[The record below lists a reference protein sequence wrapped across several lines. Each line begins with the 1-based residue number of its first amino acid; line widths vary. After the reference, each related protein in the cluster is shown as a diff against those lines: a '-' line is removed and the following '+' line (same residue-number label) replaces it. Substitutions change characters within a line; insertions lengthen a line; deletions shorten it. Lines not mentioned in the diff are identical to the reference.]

1 MDVQMPEM
9 DGRGHVKVRGQEK
22 KTGKHIK
29 IVAMTAHAM
38 AGDKDRCLLAGVDAY
53 VSKPLSVK
61 DLFGTIEELFQAPVE
76 SRVPERTRLALP
88 VPFWQGTLGLLLSYL
103 W

>member
-9 DGRGHVKVRGQEK
+9 DGLEATAIVREGEK
-22 KTGKHIK
+22 TTGRHIK
-29 IVAMTAHAM
+29 IIAMTAHAM
-38 AGDKDRCLLAGVDAY
+38 AGDKERCLLAGMDAY

-76 SRVPERTRLALP
+76 TSGV
-88 VPFWQGTLGLLLSYL
+88 
-103 W
+103 